1 MKKIFAMVLALLLTV
16 NELTLSATC
25 AEQQKETLNINSCLL
40 DAMLYGGRHWVI
52 ETLVEDSRKNNPLA
66 IVQRRSG
73 QKSLARD
80 AIDRYNGIDVGS
92 ATNEGI
98 YKGLVWTME
107 KVYNADEYIRGR
119 MDDAG
124 NLIGAATELFSG
136 PDDLKTT
143 VNDITTTTD
152 EIRYD
157 RLLKAV
163 LTEEYI
169 ASNGVKAG
177 SAESD
182 LIYVR
187 QVKDAAEY
195 FNSFINM
202 ANTSI
207 GTLVGMEDAEQ
218 FTLEYITDYAVPYRD
233 AAERLLES
241 IGTLSGTN
249 GGAESE
255 GNIELLASLASL
267 EAYSFLKPR
276 ESFAGF
282 SYQEYLSDHMVES
295 GVKSMFEGLGAVLD
309 IQETALDS
317 YLYVNSLQR
326 QRETIV
332 GPLQRIAK
340 STNDGAMRSSIEY
353 AANMMDESYQN
364 EMLDYSAIVRYL
376 RSEETVNKTLAKLA
390 MSALKKCS
398 FLSAD
403 SLGGAVIAKATS
415 IAKIT
420 EVVAD
425 KALGLKETCKKTYE
439 LIYLEDLIDAAIY
452 QYQCDVADYEKSRT
466 ETMAGAVLDDLLFL
480 QRLRLY
486 GEKVAYGL
494 WAGQADSWIGKLFLN
509 GFDPKSYERLYQCSV
524 DELIC
529 ASVMPTLEGLEVK
542 AGEVCTIQYMDGV
555 GYYATVRPEDSETTG
570 RKFID
575 IEAASRLAIGA
586 EVNGTLTVQAV
597 DAQVLRLGYLNTSGS
612 TTIGVIN
619 GVMQIDE
626 LTQEGENLTLVTDLG
641 GSIACDQMTVGS
653 CEYAPRDG
661 SRLSVG
667 NLTVNGTLTGGDVT
681 VAGDLSG
688 SNGSIGST
696 LTLNGTR
703 KQKVSG
709 TLNVKNLEF
718 SGTQIAMDGKLTV
731 TDTLYGGTT
740 EVIKGKNLVLSGGKL
755 LGDSFCG
762 ELSATNATF
771 ANQRIQGILYNKGGV
786 TCLGNVTVGGLVSTG
801 ALSMSDSGVL
811 TVNGDLKLQTG
822 GTLLGGK
829 VIAKSDVYVA
839 EQTEIG
845 RLDLKSKA
853 KQTLSGNV
861 VIDELYVDC
870 LGADMQGTVTVR
882 KLLDY
887 QSGTITG
894 KEIYLADEAV
904 IQNNRFIGS
913 LSLLNW
919 APEKQGNIT
928 GSITLRDGGS
938 ITGNAAVTGTL
949 TAAGSAVINGTI
961 SAGKLKS
968 ASSLTMEDG
977 SVLTVQGQA
986 SLGGVLTGGE
996 LKVCED
1002 LFVNGLT
1009 ASSEVCVRGD
1019 VDVSGN
1025 TSFAALRLDGR
1036 LPQKITGSNFTVDR
1050 LELSNTSGKLLDV
1063 KQVITVREKLTNDGV
1078 SVKKGAIRS
1087 AAIELPADGD
1097 MVYPG
1102 DLTFSS
1108 DQTFTGSHVVIQGDL
1123 NLSNAKLALTGTS
1136 LEVRGKLV
1144 TSGGALALDKDSV
1157 VLVAGRASLS
1167 NTPVTLDGTLTVLN
1181 DLVLSSSSAV
1191 TGSGA
1196 LCLRGDLLSTC
1207 AVTIGTLRLDGLT
1220 RQYLNS
1226 SAKVV
1231 AEGITFDNPSR
1242 GGVVLQSVINYMQNV
1257 ELNGT
1262 SVFGGGKLKKEAA

>member
-1 MKKIFAMVLALLLTV
+1 MKKLLAMVLAILLTV
-16 NELTLSATC
+16 NMLTPVAIC
-25 AEQQKETLNINSCLL
+25 AEQQKYLKIDSNLL
-40 DAMLYGGRHWVI
+40 DAMLYGSRHWVI
-52 ETLVEDSRKNNPLA
+52 ETLVEDSREKNPMA
-66 IVQRRSG
+66 IVQGRNA

-80 AIDRYNGIDVGS
+80 AIDRYNGIDAKG
-92 ATNEGI
+92 ATNASM
-98 YKGLVWTME
+98 YKSLVWVME
-107 KVYNADEYIRGR
+107 KIYNADEYVSGW
-119 MDDAG
+119 MDDVG
-124 NLIGAATELFSG
+124 NLIGAAAELFTGS
-136 PDDLKTT
+136 DDLKKTI
-143 VNDITTTTD
+143 NDITTSTD

-163 LTEEYI
+163 LTEEYT
-169 ASNGVKAG
+169 ASNGVKVG
-177 SAESD
+177 SAESN
-182 LIYVR
+182 LIFVR
-187 QVKDAAEY
+187 QAKETVEY

-202 ANTSI
+202 VNTNI
-207 GTLVGMEDAEQ
+207 GTLVGMEDADR
-218 FTLEYITDYAVPYRD
+218 FTLEYLTDYAIPYRD
-233 AAERLLES
+233 AAVELLES
-241 IGTLSGTN
+241 IETLSGTN

-255 GNIELLASLASL
+255 RAIGLLASIASL
-267 EAYSFLKPR
+267 NAYSILKP
-276 ESFAGF
+276 SKNFSGF

-295 GVKSMFEGLGAVLD
+295 GLKSMFEGLGKVLD

-326 QRETIV
+326 QRETTI
-332 GPLQRIAK
+332 GPLQRIAE
-340 STNDGAMRSSIEY
+340 STKNGDMRSSLKY
-353 AANMMDESYQN
+353 AINMMGESYQN

-376 RSEETVNKTLAKLA
+376 RSEETVNKTLASMA
-390 MSALKKCS
+390 TSALKKCS
-398 FLSAD
+398 FLTEE
-403 SLGGAVIAKATS
+403 SLGGAVIARATP
-415 IAKIT
+415 IIKLT

-425 KALGLKETCKKTYE
+425 RAVGLKETCKKTYE
-439 LIYLEDLIDAAIY
+439 LLYLENLTNAAIS
-452 QYQCDVADYEKSRT
+452 QYKSDVAVYEKNRS
-466 ETMAGAVLDDLLFL
+466 EDAAGAVLDDLLLL
-480 QRLRLY
+480 QKLRLY

-494 WAGQADSWIGKLFLN
+494 WSGQADSWVGYLFSN
-509 GFDPKSYERLYQCSV
+509 GFDPESYELVYQCSV

-529 ASVMPTLEGLEVK
+529 ASIMPAMEGLEVK
-542 AGEVCTIQYMDGV
+542 AGEACTIQYRDGV
-555 GYYATVRPEDSETTG
+555 GYYATVMPENTESKG
-570 RKFID
+570 RRFTD
-575 IEAASRLAIGA
+575 VEVASRIAIGVK
-586 EVNGTLTVQAV
+586 VNGTLTAQVA
-597 DAQVLRLGYLNTSGS
+597 DAQVLHLGYLSTNGTS
-612 TTIGVIN
+612 TVGVIS
-619 GVMQIDE
+619 GAMHIDE
-626 LTQEGENLTLVTDLG
+626 LTQAEGNLTLITNLG
-641 GSIACDQMTVGS
+641 GSITCDRMTVS
-653 CEYAPRDG
+653 KCEYAPMDG

-667 NLTVNGTLTGGDVT
+667 DLVVNGTLMGGDVT
-681 VAGDLSG
+681 VAGTLSG
-688 SNGSIGST
+688 NNGSVDSV
-696 LTLNGTR
+696 LMLNGMQ
-703 KQKVSG
+703 KQEVTG
-709 TLNVKNLEF
+709 TLNVTNLKF
-718 SGTQIAMDGKLTV
+718 GGTQIAVDGKLTV

-786 TCLGNVTVGGLVSTG
+786 TCLGNVTVGGLVSAG

-845 RLDLKSKA
+845 RLDLRSKA

-913 LSLLNW
+913 LSLLTW

-968 ASSLTMEDG
+968 ASSLTLENE
-977 SVLTVQGQA
+977 SILTVQGQA
-986 SLGGVLTGGE
+986 SLGGVLTGGV
-996 LKVCED
+996 LKVNED
-1002 LFVNGLT
+1002 LFASGLT
-1009 ASSEVCVRGD
+1009 ASGEVYVGGD
-1019 VDVSGN
+1019 VDVNGN
-1025 TSFAALRLDGR
+1025 ISFAVLRLDGK
-1036 LPQKITGSNFTVDR
+1036 LPQKITGSNFAVDQ

-1063 KQVITVREKLTNDGV
+1063 KQVITVREKLINSGV
-1078 SVKKGAIRS
+1078 TVKKGAIRS
-1087 AAIELPADGD
+1087 AVLEVPADGNV
-1097 MVYPG
+1097 VYPG

-1108 DQTFTGSHVVIQGDL
+1108 DQTFTGGHVVIQGDL
-1123 NLSNAKLALTGTS
+1123 NLSNAKLTLTGTS

-1144 TSGGALALDKDSV
+1144 TSGSTLALDKDST

-1167 NTPVTLDGTLTVLN
+1167 NTPVTLDGTLTVLD
-1181 DLVLSSSSAV
+1181 DLILSSSSAV
-1191 TGSGA
+1191 TGSGT
-1196 LCLRGDLLSTC
+1196 LQLRGDLLSAC

-1226 SAKVV
+1226 SAKVLV
-1231 AEGITFDNPSR
+1231 EKIIFDNPSR
-1242 GGVVLQSVINYMQNV
+1242 GGVVLQSVVNYTQSA
-1257 ELNGT
+1257 ELNDT
-1262 SVFGGGKLKKEAA
+1262 SVFGSGKLKKEAA